1 MKKAWHTELV
11 LKPIFFKCSKA
22 DISNLLGARQLTA
35 HRDQVKRRRQVLER
49 VVEVVKVIGKRGLSY
64 RQEENEAA
72 YTLDINSI
80 DHGHFLEMIILL
92 GKYDVCLKEHLGN
105 FIEKSKTLHAS
116 SGSRGRGSLITL
128 LSKTTVNSVIDT
140 ICNLIQENISTDIKK
155 AGMFSVQLDT
165 TQDITGQD
173 QCSVILR
180 YVTDVVNQRLVAV
193 VRCHA
198 STGQSFVNLL
208 TEVLEHLNLDISMC
222 IGNSTDGA
230 SNMQGQYRGFSA
242 LLASQSPKHI
252 HVWCYAH
259 VLNLVL
265 SDTTKIVIETGS
277 LFDLLNDTAV
287 FIKDSYQRVNL
298 WEKKSHDKRH
308 RRIAPIGETRW
319 WAKHDALKKIFGSFG
334 KPQDCLY
341 IDVVSTLGAIQ
352 EQKSVKANVCTKAR
366 GYKEGLLRYES
377 ILTAQLFRRM
387 FEHTGPL
394 SKYLQTGGVDILSAH
409 RMVMSTHDALKQ
421 ISRDF
426 QAVKDAADNF
436 VKWANE
442 KIPELDEE
450 TDTEKNEE
458 EKNHARRDGS

>member
-1 MKKAWHTELV
+1 M
-11 LKPIFFKCSKA
+11 
-22 DISNLLGARQLTA
+22 
-35 HRDQVKRRRQVLER
+35 
-49 VVEVVKVIGKRGLSY
+49 
-64 RQEENEAA
+64 
-72 YTLDINSI
+72 
-80 DHGHFLEMIILL
+80 
-92 GKYDVCLKEHLGN
+92 
-105 FIEKSKTLHAS
+105 
-116 SGSRGRGSLITL
+116 
-128 LSKTTVNSVIDT
+128 
-140 ICNLIQENISTDIKK
+140 
-155 AGMFSVQLDT
+155 
-165 TQDITGQD
+165 
-173 QCSVILR
+173 
-180 YVTDVVNQRLVAV
+180 TDVVNERLVAV

-259 VLNLVL
+259 ALNLVL

-352 EQKSVKANVCTKAR
+352 EQKSVKANVRTKAR

-377 ILTAQLFRRM
+377 ILTAQLFLRM

-442 KIPELDEE
+442 KIEELDEE
-450 TDTEKNEE
+450 TDIEIETVLPQKRMKKKKTMPGEMAHDETTNDAEKASEVKVHNEILDTAIE
-458 EKNHARRDGS
+458 AIHRQFLTHGTLYADLSFLDPKNFPLIRNSALPESALEDLSKCLVKFDSRATTDNLKLSRPVGQAETISIGGVYNQDSGGRT